1 MRFRVQ
7 YDSPADLVA
16 DAEQQFDQGGFLVR
30 VEAPDEAQLYAP
42 AELEIVTPDARVV
55 LEGQIVQTVAGVGV
69 AIGFAPDD
77 PALAEVVAGAREAGG
92 KPGRGG
98 VHSLAGAP
106 EERAPHDETTAD
118 RIQLALHGKR
128 DERMRIIRGANRS
141 LHRHVLQ
148 NPGVQLDEVT
158 AFAKMSSVSPDL
170 LAAIA
175 ERREWSG
182 RPEIA
187 LALVRNPK
195 TPVPLAIRMLN
206 HIAPA
211 DLSRLAKGTSLQ
223 MPILSA
229 ARKKVLTD

>member
-1 MRFRVQ
+1 VRFRVQ

-30 VEAPDEAQLYAP
+30 VEAPDGAQLYAP

-55 LEGQIVQTVAGVGV
+55 LEGQIVQTIPGVGV
-69 AIGFAPDD
+69 AIGFAPDL
-77 PALAEVVAGAREAGG
+77 PVLVQVVEAARAAGG
-92 KPGRGG
+92 EPGKGG
-98 VHSLAGAP
+98 VHSIAGA
-106 EERAPHDETTAD
+106 EEARAPREESTAD
-118 RIQLALHGKR
+118 RIQLALHGNR

-141 LHRHVLQ
+141 LHRYVLQ
-148 NPGVQLDEVT
+148 NPGLQLDEVT
-158 AFAKMSSVSPDL
+158 QFAKMSSVSPDL

-175 ERREWSG
+175 DRREWAG

-187 LALVRNPK
+187 LAMVRNPK

-206 HIAPA
+206 NIAPA
-211 DLSRLAKGTSLQ
+211 DLRRLAKGTSLR

-229 ARKKVLTD
+229 ARKKVIGD